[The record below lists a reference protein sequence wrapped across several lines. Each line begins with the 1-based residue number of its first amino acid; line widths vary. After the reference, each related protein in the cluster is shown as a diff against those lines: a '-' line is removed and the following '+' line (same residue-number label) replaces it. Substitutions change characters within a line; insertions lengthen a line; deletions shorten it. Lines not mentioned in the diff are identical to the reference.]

1 MQRQYSIK
9 LYSIYKNTIPKMSFI
24 QHDTEVNRITFEMYN
39 DINEPMTDIS
49 YATATV
55 RRSDNKTYTYG
66 SEDFII
72 EGNLVTFILPP
83 SAVYLAGECVASVS
97 VYDGNMGRL
106 STETFKYTVKEEL
119 IADTP
124 IDETNEYPIL
134 TDLLERVENVPNTIA
149 EIETLKESMQVTKEE
164 ILDLQDTLEQAEYV
178 RQAVY
183 DGGEV
188 IVDKAYVSQ
197 LNDIVSQIDFLK
209 LLKDHNE
216 VADKLY
222 IKKISNKT
230 FDVCIPFRGNKVA
243 RYSIGLQVGSDDYIK
258 MLGVS
263 VCELKADSASSYSK
277 DLDSKTGT
285 WVTVNNQNWYASAVG
300 ATFTTQFTGT
310 GVILNFLSDNRGGMW
325 SVSVDGGTP
334 VLVSTYSS
342 VSVQD
347 NSKEIAS
354 GLVDGNHTMV
364 ATFTGDDPSNLP
376 SGGAGTS
383 RGWVKHTAVGYETK
397 YTVTVLDVSNIITP
411 VKIFDVMPTLSNT
424 EYAINA
430 TIYGTNYTKQF
441 FPQHN
446 GIKTVFA
453 VEQKIYFDNE
463 LVTDWTPNIE
473 LQEVK
478 SVKVIQ
484 NMLGKHPDDVANPL
498 LEIRTIH
505 TFNANGVSVKV
516 KIKFLRKASLGGS
529 FGMMFPICNT
539 FGKQLITSFGNRYDS
554 IKTDGST
561 DDLIAEGDIARSFAF
576 INTDGVLGEK
586 DIIMAVNVDDVPR
599 TYRKGKVGQR
609 TPLLSLKHTNTTYQK
624 LYPYVY
630 EINSIAEVGEI
641 YEGSFTFGLGE
652 LPMASDMLP

>member
-277 DLDSKTGT
+277 DLDSKTGASLKL
-285 WVTVNNQNWYASAVG
+285 TV
-300 ATFTTQFTGT
+300 
-310 GVILNFLSDNRGGMW
+310 LNPEGRVW
-325 SVSVDGGTP
+325 
-334 VLVSTYSS
+334 
-342 VSVQD
+342 
-347 NSKEIAS
+347 
-354 GLVDGNHTMV
+354 TMV
-364 ATFTGDDPSNLP
+364 AGGGASVIFADTITDLGYMSELANYGEYSGDPSEDFTYFYAKTILDLMTRKPNPKGKFLLI
-376 SGGAGTS
+376 GGGIANFT
-383 RGWVKHTAVGYETK
+383 
-397 YTVTVLDVSNIITP
+397 DVASTFKGIIRA
-411 VKIFDVMPTLSNT
+411 LT
-424 EYAINA
+424 EY
-430 TIYGTNYTKQF
+430 QR
-441 FPQHN
+441 
-446 GIKTVFA
+446 
-453 VEQKIYFDNE
+453 
-463 LVTDWTPNIE
+463 L
-473 LQEVK
+473 LQE
-478 SVKVIQ
+478 
-484 NMLGKHPDDVANPL
+484 N
-498 LEIRTIH
+498 
-505 TFNANGVSVKV
+505 KV
-516 KIKFLRKASLGGS
+516 KIYVRRGGPNYQQGLSQMRELG
-529 FGMMFPICNT
+529 
-539 FGKQLITSFGNRYDS
+539 
-554 IKTDGST
+554 
-561 DDLIAEGDIARSFAF
+561 
-576 INTDGVLGEK
+576 
-586 DIIMAVNVDDVPR
+586 
-599 TYRKGKVGQR
+599 
-609 TPLLSLKHTNTTYQK
+609 QK
-624 LYPYVY
+624 LGVPIEVY
-630 EINSIAEVGEI
+630 GPETHMTKIVSTALECE
-641 YEGSFTFGLGE
+641 S
-652 LPMASDMLP
+652 